1 MKKSLN
7 LLKSLSGIVCLIGI
21 WQVTAGSQSLPKFML
36 PSPVDVVMAAKNNW
50 QIQSTTPLPDWE
62 VSIQKA
68 DFLGEIG
75 LDYYWAKDASAY
87 PRQRKIFQAFM
98 AYAYTTHTLA
108 NIHTKGA
115 EKDVLA
121 ILKYYRTQDPLII
134 HWYSGP
140 LDLVDDFLDL
150 GCFFTISVDAGYS
163 PLTTQLIH
171 HLPIDR
177 ILTETDGPSSLEWI
191 GHGYGW
197 SHQILRILDIL
208 SQQKGLSFDQ
218 MKDQVYQNYLSLN
231 L

>member
-1 MKKSLN
+1 MVAELLVGTSGLGVYLTRARKS
-7 LLKSLSGIVCLIGI
+7 
-21 WQVTAGSQSLPKFML
+21 
-36 PSPVDVVMAAKNNW
+36 
-50 QIQSTTPLPDWE
+50 
-62 VSIQKA
+62 
-68 DFLGEIG
+68 
-75 LDYYWAKDASAY
+75 
-87 PRQRKIFQAFM
+87 
-98 AYAYTTHTLA
+98 YAYTTHTLA

-197 SHQILRILDIL
+197 PHQILRILDIL